1 MNLCVIPARGGSKR
15 IKKKNIKLFFGKP
28 IIAWSIETAIASK
41 CFDKIIVSTDD
52 SKIANL
58 AKNYGADVPFLRS
71 KKLSDDYTGTLPVIS
86 HAIKWQ
92 IKHHLKPLY
101 VCCIYATAPFI
112 KLSDLKNGLKILKS
126 SSSDYVF
133 SATNYSYPIQRSFKI
148 KKNKRLKMFYPKY
161 YNSRSQDLEEAFHD
175 AGQFYWGLTDA
186 WLKNKPVIS
195 ENATPLLIPRNRVQD
210 IDTLEDWQIAE
221 RMFRII
227 NNKRKL
233 PGKSCKF

>member
-52 SKIANL
+52 SNIADL
-58 AKNYGADVPFLRS
+58 ARNYGADVPFLRP
-71 KKLSDDYTGTLPVIS
+71 KKLSDDYTGTVPVIS

-92 IKHHLKPLY
+92 IKNHLKPLY

-112 KLSDLKNGLKILKS
+112 KSNDLKNGLKILKS
-126 SSSDYVF
+126 SYSDYVF
-133 SATNYSYPIQRSFKI
+133 TATNYAYPIQRSFQI
-148 KKNKRLKMFYPKY
+148 KKNKRLKMFYPKN

-221 RMFRII
+221 RMFKII
-227 NNKRKL
+227 NND
-233 PGKSCKF
+233 